1 MESTALNMYAFVLL
15 IWPKKN
21 LPGVY
26 RVNGFPAK
34 LDLATLYSDPSEDLP
49 QRRLISILTFE
60 LFANEKKEWVY
71 QRAYMGAIQHPH
83 RLSCLTCELTTTRIT
98 ATNGLPTIHVA
109 AGHTYSPR
117 TLISSN
123 YCTTTNPSSF
133 KVFQGRARA
142 EEEHI
147 RLLSGGQS
155 SAVLQEKKVVRSN
168 STPPRRDL
176 IVLVNYRIDLA
187 HEPHGEP

>member
-60 LFANEKKEWVY
+60 LFANEKKE
-71 QRAYMGAIQHPH
+71 
-83 RLSCLTCELTTTRIT
+83 
-98 ATNGLPTIHVA
+98 
-109 AGHTYSPR
+109 
-117 TLISSN
+117 
-123 YCTTTNPSSF
+123 
-133 KVFQGRARA
+133 
-142 EEEHI
+142 
-147 RLLSGGQS
+147 
-155 SAVLQEKKVVRSN
+155 
-168 STPPRRDL
+168 
-176 IVLVNYRIDLA
+176 
-187 HEPHGEP
+187 